1 MSNKTNKATFV
12 TTKDEGSSYNPD
24 EGDYPTNPDTLN
36 YDYNTANYKE
46 PRPFDSNYMK
56 TNYDI
61 TNFPKTDY
69 TKFNSNETNY
79 NPINSEASNYDTN
92 ASYDVIEKNYAS
104 VNSPEVMCQ
113 SPNMLYQV
121 PRTYQFMEPTKY
133 VCFNNQS
140 KLLEISKINEVW
152 TGNDLS
158 NSNKYIKW
166 QGAQCKITTDK
177 CTNSK
182 LTEDCEAT
190 CYINPNDIVQL
201 KYKNNI
207 WRTPELDENAGSCSM
222 STISE
227 QTANKTFCKCDNILE
242 RPYLKTKAM
251 NDKDHS
257 GKFWCDN
264 KQ

>member
-1 MSNKTNKATFV
+1 MSNKATFV
-12 TTKDEGSSYNPD
+12 TPKDETNSIYNPD
-24 EGDYPTNPDTLN
+24 DGDFPTNPDTLN
-36 YDYNTANYKE
+36 YNYNTANYNE

-79 NPINSEASNYDTN
+79 NPINSVPSNYDVN
-92 ASYDVIEKNYAS
+92 AGYDIIEKNYAS

-113 SPNMLYQV
+113 SPDMLYQV
-121 PRTYQFMEPTKY
+121 PRTYQLMEPKKY
-133 VCFNNQS
+133 MCFNNQS
-140 KLLEISKINEVW
+140 KLLEITKINEVW

-158 NSNKYIKW
+158 NSNKHIKW

-190 CYINPNDIVQL
+190 CYITPNDTVQL

-207 WRTPELDENAGSCSM
+207 WRTPELDDNAGPCSM
-222 STISE
+222 SNISE
-227 QTANKTFCKCDNILE
+227 QTANKTFCECNNVLE
-242 RPYLKTKAM
+242 RPYLKTKPM